1 MKPAREKLP
10 KENQFTKLLQLHRS
24 ALLIH
29 ASCQLSKLKVF
40 TSNADDVVQEASL
53 VMWKNSARSTIPKP
67 NS

>member
-10 KENQFTKLLQLHRS
+10 KENQFTKLLQLHRP

-29 ASCQLSKLKVF
+29 ASCQLSILKVS
-40 TSNADDVVQEASL
+40 TSNADDIVQEASL
-53 VMWKNSARSTIPKP
+53 VMWKNSARSTIPKQ